1 MAKNS
6 HHVVPDPKGGWSVK
20 RGGAVR
26 ASRHFERKS
35 EAESWGRKVS
45 TEQGSELVIHKL
57 DGTIQRKDSRGADPI
72 PPRDA
77 RDAR

>member
-20 RGGAVR
+20 KGGAVR

-35 EAESWGRKVS
+35 EAESWGRKIS
-45 TEQGSELVIHKL
+45 TEQGSDLVIHKR
-57 DGTIQRKDSRGADPI
+57 DGTVQRKDFYGVDPLS
-72 PPRDA
+72 PRHP
-77 RDAR
+77 R

>member
-1 MAKNS
+1 MARNS

-20 RGGAVR
+20 RGGALR

-45 TEQGSELVIHKL
+45 TQQGSELVIHKK
-57 DGTIQRKDSRGADPI
+57 DGTIQRKDFHGAEPRS
-72 PPRDA
+72 PRDA
-77 RDAR
+77 Q

>member
-20 RGGAVR
+20 KGGAVR

-45 TEQGSELVIHKL
+45 TEQGSELFIHKR
-57 DGTIQRKDSRGADPI
+57 DGTIQRKDSHGADPL
-72 PPRDA
+72 PPRDH
-77 RDAR
+77 R

>member
-1 MAKNS
+1 MVRNS

-45 TEQGSELVIHKL
+45 TEQGSELVIHKK
-57 DGTIQRKDSRGADPI
+57 DGTVQRKDSHGAE
-72 PPRDA
+72 PRSS
-77 RDAR
+77 RDVQ